1 MLDALGI
8 GVRWGLYLDL
18 GLLFGV
24 PLFTLYAGGQGPA
37 GGRPIAVAMSIGGL
51 ALSVLGFLLMI
62 AGMTGSDVFPVD
74 GETALMLLSETG
86 VGWAFIA
93 RTAALLLIL
102 AAASTMDPT
111 GASWRSVVV
120 PSAAVAVASLAWN
133 GHGAAT
139 EGGSGWI
146 HLAGD
151 VVHLLAASAWL
162 GALWMFIR
170 LIAAG
175 RCASGQTL
183 VAAQRALAAFAASG
197 SVMVA
202 LILAS
207 GLINAAM
214 LVRLEDV
221 PTLGSTAYGR
231 LLIVKLA
238 LFLGMLGLAALNRFR
253 LTPALESGIARND
266 GAAALASLRRS
277 LAFEAALGVA
287 ILGVVAWLG
296 TLAPPAAG

>member
-1 MLDALGI
+1 MLDALSI

-24 PLFTLYAGGQGPA
+24 PLFTLYAGEHGPA
-37 GGRPIAVAMSIGGL
+37 RGRPFAVFLSIGGL
-51 ALSVLGFLLMI
+51 ALSVEGFLVMI
-62 AGMTGSDVFPVD
+62 AGMAGSDVFPVD
-74 GETALMLLSETG
+74 GEIAAMLLSDTG

-102 AAASTMDPT
+102 AAALTMDPA
-111 GASWRSVVV
+111 GGSWRSVVL
-120 PSAAVAVASLAWN
+120 PSAAVAVASLAWS

-139 EGGSGWI
+139 EGAWGWI
-146 HLAGD
+146 HLASD
-151 VVHLLAASAWL
+151 VTHLLAASAWL

-175 RCASGQTL
+175 RGGGRTL
-183 VAAQRALAAFAASG
+183 VAAQRALSAFAASG
-197 SVMVA
+197 SVIVG
-202 LILAS
+202 LILVS

-214 LVRLEDV
+214 LVRLKDV

-277 LAFEAALGVA
+277 LAFEASLGVA